1 MCMMQVCCHLSRCKT
16 STNLDKI
23 LELLTRRGTKR
34 RYFTKVNQ
42 NEEDNLQEGRVRIFW
57 PEYR

>member
-1 MCMMQVCCHLSRCKT
+1 MMQACCHLCRCET
-16 STNLDKI
+16 STKLDKI

-42 NEEDNLQEGRVRIFW
+42 NEQDNVQEGRVRVLGA
-57 PEYR
+57 EY

>member
-1 MCMMQVCCHLSRCKT
+1 MCMMQACCHLCRCKT
-16 STNLDKI
+16 STKLDKI

-42 NEEDNLQEGRVRIFW
+42 NEEDNLQEGRIRIFR

>member
-1 MCMMQVCCHLSRCKT
+1 MCMKQACCHLCRCET
-16 STNLDKI
+16 STNLDKK

-42 NEEDNLQEGRVRIFW
+42 SEEDNVKEGRVRVLGA
-57 PEYR
+57 

>member
-1 MCMMQVCCHLSRCKT
+1 MCMKQACCHLCRCET
-16 STNLDKI
+16 STNIDKI

-42 NEEDNLQEGRVRIFW
+42 SEEDNVKEGRVRVLGA
-57 PEYR
+57 

>member
-1 MCMMQVCCHLSRCKT
+1 MMQACCHLFRCKT
-16 STNLDKI
+16 STKLDKI

-42 NEEDNLQEGRVRIFW
+42 SEEDNLQEGRVRVW
-57 PEYR
+57 GA